1 MMEGRFRAWR
11 FVHPDFDKAENA
23 AGLRVSS
30 QGRIDMVDE
39 HAAVRQALLLL
50 LSTRPGE
57 RIMHPQ
63 YGCNLHR
70 LMFAPNDETT
80 AGLAIHYIRQ
90 ALTRFEPRLEL
101 LHIDAL
107 RSEDAV
113 SAGRLEIV
121 LEYRVKATQ
130 RADELTFP
138 FDLLGERV

>member
-1 MMEGRFRAWR
+1 MEGRFRAWR
-11 FVHPDFDKAENA
+11 FVHPDFDKADGA

-30 QGRIDMVDE
+30 VGKIEMVEE

-57 RIMHPQ
+57 RVMHPH

-70 LMFAPNDETT
+70 LVFAPNDETT
-80 AGLAIHYIRQ
+80 AGLAIHYVRQ
-90 ALTRFEPRLEL
+90 ALTRFEPRVEL
-101 LHIDAL
+101 LRIDAL
-107 RSEDAV
+107 RAEDAIL
-113 SAGRLEIV
+113 AGRLEIV

-138 FDLLGERV
+138 FDLMGERT